1 MILLKTDDQSVAT
14 TDPLHH
20 YYRFHSSIYDM
31 TRWSFLFGRNEMIR
45 ELDLQPGQSVLEI
58 GCGTGKNLQKIVEL
72 YPETELCGIDL
83 SDHMLK
89 KASSKLRGYTNVE
102 LIHGKFGEYPL
113 NRKFDLILCSYML
126 SMTGKALKS
135 IMENICLHLDEKGEV
150 AVVDF
155 QNTRVSWF
163 ESWMRKNH
171 VTMNGS
177 LTGDLSNRFSAKSV
191 KLERAYL
198 GLWEYVLFF
207 GEKNIIAK

>member
-1 MILLKTDDQSVAT
+1 MIQLKTDDQSVTT

-20 YYRFHSSIYDM
+20 YYRFHSLIYDM

-72 YPETELCGIDL
+72 YPETELWGIDL

-89 KASSKLRGYTNVE
+89 KASNKLCGYQNVE

-126 SMTGKALKS
+126 SMTGEVLKS
-135 IMENICLHLDEKGEV
+135 IMENICLHLNENGV
-150 AVVDF
+150 IAVVDF
-155 QNTRVSWF
+155 QNTRVSGF
-163 ESWMRKNH
+163 ESWMQKNH

-177 LTGDLSNRFSAKSV
+177 LTDELSNRFSVRSM
-191 KLERAYL
+191 KLESAYL
-198 GLWEYVLFF
+198 GLWKYVLFF
-207 GEKNIIAK
+207 GEKT